1 MVFRE
6 VSVIEIRE
14 VLRAWLAG
22 KSERAVAAQAGVDR
36 KTSRRYV
43 TAAVAAGLSR
53 DGGEE
58 QLTDELIG
66 QVVSVV
72 RPVRPDGHGQGWA
85 ELEARQ
91 EEIAAWVKGGV
102 PVVKIGVLLGRRG
115 VVVAERTL
123 HRFAAERCGAGS
135 KVTTPVDDGPP
146 GGELQVDFGDLG
158 LIPAGEGRRRKLRA
172 LVFTACF
179 SRYLF
184 VYLTFSMTLEEVI
197 AGCEQAWAF
206 FGGVFRVV
214 VPDNMSPVVAK
225 ADAVNP
231 QLTREWLEYAQARG
245 FVTDPAR
252 VRHPRDKP
260 RVEAGVKF
268 VQGNFFAGETFLDLA
283 DARSKMAA
291 WLVTANARV
300 HGTTRQVPAV
310 VFAAQEAPC
319 LLPAPAERY
328 QVPYWAQVKVH
339 VDYHIQV
346 ARALYSVPWR
356 HVGARVMARADEH
369 LVKVYLRD
377 QLIKTHPRKQPGG
390 RSTDAADM
398 PPGVEGYATR
408 TVDRIVAQAAS
419 YGPATGIYAQRL
431 LDGDA
436 PWMMMRSVYR
446 LIGLAKRYGPRPPR
460 RPARGPWT
468 STSSTSPRSSR
479 CSRTPPRTPR
489 RRAWPRRLAPVRAG
503 SPGTQ
508 PSTPPRPGYGCR
520 SSTAAAA
527 PPTPGPD
534 LLRGQLHTAAKAR
547 RPPGRAAARHF
558 IPGLFHP
565 RFLFIP
571 FLLARKR

>member
-14 VLRAWLAG
+14 ALRAWLAG

-53 DGGEE
+53 EGGEE

-72 RPVRPDGHGQGWA
+72 RPVRPDGHGAGWA

-91 EEIAAWVKGGV
+91 EEITAWVKAGV
-102 PVVKIGVLLGRRG
+102 PVVKIGILLARRG

-123 HRFAAERCGAGS
+123 HRFAAERCGAGGS

-146 GGELQVDFGDLG
+146 GGELQVDFGYLG
-158 LIPAGEGRRRKLRA
+158 LIPAGEGRRRKLHA

-197 AGCEQAWAF
+197 AGCEDAWAF

-231 QLTREWLEYAQARG
+231 RLTREWLEYAQARG

-283 DARSKMAA
+283 DARAEDD
-291 WLVTANARV
+291 RV
-300 HGTTRQVPAV
+300 AGGG
-310 VFAAQEAPC
+310 
-319 LLPAPAERY
+319 ER
-328 QVPYWAQVKVH
+328 P
-339 VDYHIQV
+339 
-346 ARALYSVPWR
+346 
-356 HVGARVMARADEH
+356 GARH
-369 LVKVYLRD
+369 
-377 QLIKTHPRKQPGG
+377 HPAG
-390 RSTDAADM
+390 
-398 PPGVEGYATR
+398 
-408 TVDRIVAQAAS
+408 
-419 YGPATGIYAQRL
+419 
-431 LDGDA
+431 
-436 PWMMMRSVYR
+436 
-446 LIGLAKRYGPRPPR
+446 
-460 RPARGPWT
+460 ARGGV
-468 STSSTSPRSSR
+468 RR
-479 CSRTPPRTPR
+479 RGR
-489 RRAWPRRLAPVRAG
+489 RRACCRPRR
-503 SPGTQ
+503 SGT
-508 PSTPPRPGYGCR
+508 RCR
-520 SSTAAAA
+520 T
-527 PPTPGPD
+527 G
-534 LLRGQLHTAAKAR
+534 R
-547 RPPGRAAARHF
+547 R
-558 IPGLFHP
+558 
-565 RFLFIP
+565 
-571 FLLARKR
+571 